1 MTDAMGEDQLLP
13 VCIVDR
19 FLADVDEIED
29 PIIQSETLIDVEIF
43 STAFRPGAET
53 SSQLETDAAQMVKLD
68 AERNRASQTAAL
80 LRPLKAERLP

>member
-19 FLADVDEIED
+19 FLADVDEIEN

-43 STAFRPGAET
+43 STAFV
-53 SSQLETDAAQMVKLD
+53 LELKPLPT
-68 AERNRASQTAAL
+68 RNRC
-80 LRPLKAERLP
+80 RPNGEARC